1 MFRELARSIEARPVV
16 LLVLLCLI
24 QVGTMMGFSTYWSL
38 LPILQPAWD
47 MTNEQ
52 AGWLSGILFGG
63 YVVAVPFL
71 VTVTDHRDARG
82 IMFIGFGLSFLG
94 LAGMALAGDGFWPA
108 LFWRAL
114 TGAGLA
120 GTYMPGLKV
129 LADRLE
135 PSRHARAVAFYTAS
149 FSVGA
154 GVSYLASGLLFQVMS
169 WQGVFAVIALGPVV
183 SAAAAMLLIL
193 PHQPERPEGK
203 QRHALDVRPVLKSP
217 QTMGFVLAY
226 AGHTAELFAMRSWL
240 VPFVVS
246 SFAFHGVANEVDA
259 SVVATTVSFVA
270 VLSSLAGAEL
280 AIRIGRVRLIAAAMV
295 ISFLV
300 ALVTGFSVALPIWI
314 VVALCLIYAMTIQA
328 DSAAITAGAVAMAPK
343 GHRGATLAVHSVVG
357 FSGAL
362 IGPPIVGVMLDHMG
376 GQSSVLAWGL
386 SFTLMG
392 CFGLFGLACLLWLGR
407 QARGCALR

>member
-24 QVGTMMGFSTYWSL
+24 QVATMMGFSTYWSL

-52 AGWLSGILFGG
+52 AGWLSGMLFGG
-63 YVVAVPFL
+63 YVLAVPFL
-71 VTVTDHRDARG
+71 VTVTDRRDARG
-82 IMFIGFGLSFLG
+82 IMLIGFALAFLG

-108 LFWRAL
+108 LFWRTLA
-114 TGAGLA
+114 GAGLA
-120 GTYMPGLKV
+120 GSYMPGLKV
-129 LADRLE
+129 LTDRLDT
-135 PSRHARAVAFYTAS
+135 SRHARAVAFYTAS

-154 GVSYLASGLLFQVMS
+154 GISYLVSGFLFQYLS
-169 WQGVFAVIALGPVV
+169 WQSVFAVIALGPVV
-183 SAAAAMLLIL
+183 SAGLVILLVL
-193 PHQPERPEGK
+193 PRQPERPEGR
-203 QRHALDVRPVLKSP
+203 QRHVLDVRPVLKSP
-217 QTMGFVLAY
+217 GTMAYVLAY

-259 SVVATTVSFVA
+259 AVVATTVSFVA
-270 VLSSLAGAEL
+270 VFSSLAGAEL
-280 AIRIGRVRLIAAAMV
+280 AVRFGRVRLISAAMV
-295 ISFLV
+295 ISFVV
-300 ALVTGFSVALPIWI
+300 ALITGFAVALPIWV
-314 VVALCLIYAMTIQA
+314 VVALCLLYALTIQA

-343 GHRGATLAVHSVVG
+343 GHRGATLAVHSVIG

-362 IGPPIVGVMLDHMG
+362 IGPPIVGVMLDVSG
-376 GQSSVLAWGL
+376 GQGSVLAWGL

-392 CFGLFGLACLLWLGR
+392 IFGLFGLACLLWLGH
-407 QARGCALR
+407 QARGWALR

>member
-183 SAAAAMLLIL
+183 SAATAMLLIL
-193 PHQPERPEGK
+193 PRQPERPEGK

>member
-1 MFRELARSIEARPVV
+1 
-16 LLVLLCLI
+16 
-24 QVGTMMGFSTYWSL
+24 
-38 LPILQPAWD
+38 ILQPAWD

-193 PHQPERPEGK
+193 PRQPERPEGK